1 MIFWKDVSI
10 TMDHMDPNCPSL
22 GHKQEALSKGPRD
35 LISCISHLLGAI
47 LAVPATFL
55 LVFKTTSEAV
65 VSPLR
70 VFSTLLFGVSMVALY
85 SASALY
91 HYVRQDAPY
100 LLTLRKLDH
109 AMIYVLIA
117 GTYTPILLNLFGR
130 PQGVILF
137 GLIWAI
143 ALAGVL
149 FKVFWFRAP
158 RWLSTAFYLAMG
170 WFILVDVKSL
180 GAMQAGG
187 IVWLALGGVFYTI
200 GGVIYAIKKPN
211 LSKKFGF
218 HELFHVFVL
227 LGSLCHFVC
236 VYGYIA

>member
-1 MIFWKDVSI
+1 MVN
-10 TMDHMDPNCPSL
+10 HMDPNYP
-22 GHKQEALSKGPRD
+22 GVTEKQGALKKSPRD
-35 LISCISHLLGAI
+35 LISCLSHLLGAV
-47 LAVPATFL
+47 LAVPATFM
-55 LVFKTTSEAV
+55 LVFKTTGEAV

-70 VFSTLLFGVSMVALY
+70 VFSTLLFGMSMVALY

-91 HYVRQDAPY
+91 HFVREDAPY

-109 AMIYVLIA
+109 SMIYVLIA

-137 GLIWAI
+137 GLIWVI

-149 FKVFWFRAP
+149 FKVFWFRSP

-170 WFILVDVKSL
+170 WFILVDVTSL
-180 GAMQAGG
+180 GAMKLGG

-200 GGVIYAIKKPN
+200 GGIIYGIKKPN
-211 LSKKFGF
+211 LSESFGF

-227 LGSLCHFVC
+227 LGSLCHFLC